1 MNIPYKKLILLT
13 LCAFIIRAA
22 VFFFYV
28 QHEQRYCQPDT
39 PDYHISGISLCLGKG
54 MVRYGTPFPFFW
66 RAPGYPWYLSHFFR
80 WHGLTNLGIDAN
92 TATHKSALWVQ
103 IALASTV
110 PAILFVLALLLTG
123 SFFIAWLTAGITTIH
138 PGFVLASTFLLTEGI
153 TLIFFFLFLIFF
165 YKSFKALGEPTFG
178 NPTFGNQ
185 TLGESPS
192 DKSPSSELT
201 SNKPILGKQTHNKQT
216 IGNPRTLLPH
226 HWLLNAILAGLSLA
240 LATWMRPMGEYVAIV
255 ASVIILLFAN
265 SSFRKKVLLILV
277 LLTTFF
283 AVVSPWY
290 VRNYHLTHKIFF
302 CPMMGAY
309 LNAFIAPRV
318 LRDVQHRPLDDTFRE
333 LQQKAGIEIQ
343 KDYIKSLGTGLSVVP
358 ESIPLRVALP
368 IIWQYPGYAAYE
380 WMKEVMKSTFDLYS
394 WQLVALVKN
403 CFKSDPLEESLRE
416 KTAQCLYK
424 DSLPG
429 TPLPLFV
436 RIIAW
441 LEAIYALLLWIGI
454 FFGFWY
460 FLLRTALNNY
470 AVPERLKSLGGLWLK
485 TGFMIG
491 SLLFMTGGFGYARLR
506 LPVEPLLIILALTA
520 WLEIINLYQ
529 QRKEAL

>member
-1 MNIPYKKLILLT
+1 MNIPYKKLFILT
-13 LCAFIIRAA
+13 VCAFIIRAA

-92 TATHKSALWVQ
+92 TATHKSAIWVQ

-165 YKSFKALGEPTFG
+165 YKSFKALGEPTLG
-178 NPTFGNQ
+178 KPTFG
-185 TLGESPS
+185 
-192 DKSPSSELT
+192 
-201 SNKPILGKQTHNKQT
+201 KPKIH
-216 IGNPRTLLPH
+216 IPH
-226 HWLLNAILAGLSLA
+226 HWLLNTILAGLSLA

-290 VRNYHLTHKIFF
+290 VRNYQLTHKIFF

-429 TPLPLFV
+429 TPLPLIV

-460 FLLRTALNNY
+460 FLLRTALKKY

-520 WLEIINLYQ
+520 WLEIINLYK